1 MPSDFGTLGRLVV
14 SLEAN
19 AAQFER
25 DLGKM
30 EYQMNQFAGRI
41 DSLAAGA
48 SGALKGIGL
57 AMAGIGAG
65 LSLST
70 VEDKFNSI
78 TDGLANL
85 KAMSEKTGSS
95 VENLS
100 ALANV
105 AKIAGVGLETVEMGA
120 IKLAKAL
127 AGSDDTAK
135 GAARALDY
143 LGLSSKALRG
153 QDTAESMQQIAI
165 KLEGVK
171 DGASKVAIAMDIFG
185 RSGAQLIPYLHD
197 LYVSGDLVAK
207 VTDQQAEAAKRY
219 EQDVKRLT
227 ISKDALYKTVTIAL
241 LPAMDSLVKMFI
253 SASNEANGIRAAAKG
268 LADDGTLNKWGER
281 AGLAVAHVIDEF
293 SLLKFLLVEISI
305 PFERLGKNIETV
317 GALGAIAV
325 TGTLEEKKQA
335 YAALK
340 AENQKYFAELDA
352 RKAANTLPTVLYA
365 DRYRAQLAKDQQSGM
380 ARLDS
385 ELDDIMLG
393 GKPKD
398 SYTSRAPTD
407 GKNVRV
413 DPYQAFIDQTTVRA
427 TGLSDGEIA
436 KLQKQSDLLAG
447 RSREQ
452 GFSPDVAAGASAI
465 KQFQISAE
473 MRMTDDYTRALGKQV
488 QAEENKF
495 AMVGKSAQ
503 QQQIISI
510 QQKADLELAQKIE
523 AETIKMGSVTQDTQ
537 AAMAVATQQATDK
550 MIAAANARYTA
561 ERQWATGSKN
571 AIDTYVDA
579 ITNAAAQSNKLFTD
593 AFKGMEDALVKFV
606 RTGKLDFKSLADNI
620 INDLIRIQVQNSIM
634 KPLVGTSDNPGILSQ
649 GLSSMSSGIG
659 NFFKNLLPSFDVG
672 TNYVPNDMIAQ
683 IHQGEAIVPAAYNA
697 QGGSSQPVNI
707 NFSVQAIDAAS
718 FRSTLGAN
726 RNVIIGLVREAFTR
740 RAITSPI

>member
-41 DSLAAGA
+41 DALAAGA

-70 VEDKFNSI
+70 VVDKFNSI

-85 KAMSEKTGSS
+85 KAMSEKTGAS

-100 ALANV
+100 ALASV

-143 LGLSSKALRG
+143 LGLSSKVLRG

-185 RSGAQLIPYLHD
+185 RSGAQLIPYQHD
-197 LYVSGDLVAK
+197 LYISGDLVAK

-227 ISKDALYKTVTIAL
+227 ISKDALYKTVTMSL

-253 SASNEANGIRAAAKG
+253 SASNEANGIRAAAKS
-268 LADDGTLNKWGER
+268 LADDGTITRWGEK
-281 AGLAVAHVIDEF
+281 AGMAVAHVLDEF
-293 SLLKFLLVEISI
+293 SLLKFLMIEISI
-305 PFERLGKNIETV
+305 PFERMGKNIETV
-317 GALGAIAV
+317 GALASIAV
-325 TGTLEEKKQA
+325 TGSLQEKKQA
-335 YAALK
+335 YAELK
-340 AENQKYFAELDA
+340 AENEKFFADLNA
-352 RKAANTLPTVLYA
+352 RSAANKLPTELYA
-365 DRYRAQLAKDQQSGM
+365 DKYRKQLGMDKQSSLS
-380 ARLDS
+380 RLDS
-385 ELDDIMLG
+385 ELDEIMYG
-393 GKPKD
+393 GKARD

-407 GKNVRV
+407 GKNARI
-413 DPYQAFIDQTTVRA
+413 DPYQTFIDQTTVRA

-452 GFSPDVAAGASAI
+452 GFTPDTAAGASAI
-465 KQFQISAE
+465 KQFQIASE
-473 MRMTDDYTRALGKQV
+473 TRMTDDYAKSLAKQV

-523 AETIKMGSVTQDTQ
+523 AEAIKLGSVTQDTQ

-550 MIAAANARYTA
+550 MIAAANARLA
-561 ERQWATGSKN
+561 DERQWSTGSGN
-571 AIDTYVDA
+571 AINTYVDA

-593 AFKGMEDALVKFV
+593 AFKGMEDALVRFV
-606 RTGKLDFKSLADNI
+606 KTGKLDFKSLADSIVEN
-620 INDLIRIQVQNSIM
+620 LIRIQVQNSIM
-634 KPLVGTSDNPGILSQ
+634 KPLVGTKDDPGLLSQ
-649 GLSSMSSGIG
+649 GLSWLGSSIKGM
-659 NFFKNLLPSFDVG
+659 LPSFDVG
-672 TNYVPNDMIAQ
+672 TPYVPNDMVAM
-683 IHQGEAIVPAAYNA
+683 IHQGERIIPAAQNT
-697 QGGSSQPVNI
+697 GGGDGQSVQI
-707 NFSVQAIDAAS
+707 NFNVSAIDAAS

-726 RNVIIGLVREAFTR
+726 RNVIVGLVREAFTR